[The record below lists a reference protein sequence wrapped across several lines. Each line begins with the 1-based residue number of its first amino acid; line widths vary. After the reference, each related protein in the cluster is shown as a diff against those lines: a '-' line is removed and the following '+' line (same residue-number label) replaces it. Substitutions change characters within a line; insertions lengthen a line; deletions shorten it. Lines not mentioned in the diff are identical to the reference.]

1 MAYTTIDDPSEY
13 FHTQLYTG
21 TGSSQAVT
29 NNANAG
35 NFKPDWLWIKCR
47 SDAASNKLFDSSR
60 LDGSGNPQMVIQTD
74 SNSAENDVGNAD
86 FTSIDANGFT
96 VLGAN
101 ATGASSRTY
110 VAWQWKAN
118 GGTTTS
124 FSESGNNPAGTHQ
137 ANTTAGFSIVTY
149 TGTGGNGTVA
159 HGLGAKP
166 NVMFQKKLSATAS
179 WVVYHDKIA
188 SDPATDYLELN
199 GTIGAVDYATHFND
213 TEPTSTVFTVGTDGA
228 VNGDGVTNVMYCF
241 TEIKGYS
248 KFGSYTGNG
257 AQDGTFV
264 YTGFKPAWILIKRTD
279 TNGKNWY
286 IADST
291 RSPSNITKAF
301 LSPNLNSAEDTSGDA
316 TDAYF
321 DILSNGFKLR
331 QDFSHLNASGATHI
345 YMAFAEHPFVSS
357 KGVPTTAR

>member
-47 SDAASNKLFDSSR
+47 SDAASHKLFDSSR

-74 SNSAENDVGNAD
+74 SNAAENDVGNAD

-124 FSESGNNPAGTHQ
+124 FSESGNNPAGAHQ

-248 KFGSYTGNG
+248 KFGSYVANGN
-257 AQDGTFV
+257 ADGPFI
-264 YTGFKPAWILIKRTD
+264 YTGFKPALVIAKRTD
-279 TNGKNWY
+279 GSGNDWR
-286 IADST
+286 IADNKRDSFNVVDG
-291 RSPSNITKAF
+291 RIK
-301 LSPNLNSAEDTSGDA
+301 PNTNAAEDSSDQ
-316 TDAYF
+316 F
-321 DILSNGFKLR
+321 DFLSNGFKLR
-331 QDFSHLNASGATHI
+331 TDAGDLNGTSGHTFV
-345 YMAFAEHPFVSS
+345 YLAFAEHPFVSS